1 MPSLASSPPPPI
13 NPRPE
18 SKGEVG
24 GGGGEALNKHTLH
37 TKRSEIS
44 PVQKFKAQVE
54 QEKNRTFQF
63 STVLLMNSIPSSC
76 RPSISIT
83 CAKACVAHVS
93 VGISSNPYR
102 SYEQASILGQH
113 FENCIHPPGS
123 HSFYFSCS

>member
-1 MPSLASSPPPPI
+1 MPSLASSPPPPHKPPAVI
-13 NPRPE
+13 Q
-18 SKGEVG
+18 G
-24 GGGGEALNKHTLH
+24 GRGWGEALNKHTLH
-37 TKRSEIS
+37 TKKPEIS
-44 PVQKFKAQVE
+44 RVQKFKAHVE

-102 SYEQASILGQH
+102 SYEQASIFGQH
-113 FENCIHPPGS
+113 FENCIHHPGS
-123 HSFYFSCS
+123 HSFSFSCS